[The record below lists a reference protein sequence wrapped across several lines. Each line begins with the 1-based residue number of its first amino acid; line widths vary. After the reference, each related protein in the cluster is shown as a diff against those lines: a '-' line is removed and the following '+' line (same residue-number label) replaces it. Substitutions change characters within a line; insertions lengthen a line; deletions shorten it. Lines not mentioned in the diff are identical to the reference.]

1 VANIEVAAV
10 ADERRVVC
18 ALVGYQTMKII
29 RKRKATQLNAG
40 QMRR

>member
-18 ALVGYQTMKII
+18 ALAGYQTI
-29 RKRKATQLNAG
+29 TGSGNAAY
-40 QMRR
+40 